1 MTRAYKD
8 TGGGKRTARKAAP
21 LSLKIF
27 RAFAVFTIIILV
39 VLWLFQTVFF
49 GAVYKTVKRRDMKKC
64 TEDISEAVV
73 NGDDSAI
80 REAVVSASKKYNC
93 CVSVYSV
100 SGPAGERIAYSHIQT
115 NCMIHNL
122 GSDPLLTELY
132 TNAKEDG
139 FYEKRVEVDF
149 DGSEDI
155 VVPDRSDGSNP
166 SSVIFAKVVEEDG
179 TDYLVLADSE
189 IVPVSATTRVL
200 MYQLIAITAVLAI
213 ASAVI
218 SAVISKRLS
227 RPIVKMTDEASL
239 LAKGRYDV
247 DFESGAGGFLEA
259 ERLGETL
266 NYAAG
271 ELSKLD
277 SMQKELIANISHD
290 LRTPLT
296 MIRGYSEVMRDIP
309 GEMNAENIQVV
320 IDEATRLSS
329 LVSDVLDLSKLTEDG
344 AAIKPERFSLTEAV
358 RETISRYTHLTERD
372 GYRFIFNADCDAVVY
387 ADRTRILQVIYNLI
401 NNAINYTGEDKTVTV
416 TQTVKGGKVRICVT
430 DTGAGIPE
438 EELPLIWDRFYKVG
452 GFHNRGK
459 VGSGLG
465 LSIVKNVL
473 LKHNAEFGVTS
484 TVGSGSTFWF
494 ELETE

>member
-1 MTRAYKD
+1 
-8 TGGGKRTARKAAP
+8 
-21 LSLKIF
+21 
-27 RAFAVFTIIILV
+27 
-39 VLWLFQTVFF
+39 
-49 GAVYKTVKRRDMKKC
+49 MKKC
-64 TEDISEAVV
+64 TENICSAVCEGEEATDAGVL
-73 NGDDSAI
+73 A
-80 REAVVSASKKYNC
+80 ASKQYNC
-93 CVSVYSV
+93 CVSVYRV
-100 SGPAGERIAYSHIQT
+100 SGRSGERVAHSHIQT

-122 GSDPLLTELY
+122 GSDALLTELY
-132 TNAKEDG
+132 TKAKEEG
-139 FYEKRVEVDF
+139 FYEKRLEMTF

-155 VVPDRSDGSNP
+155 VVPDRADGSNP
-166 SSVIFAKVVEEDG
+166 STVIFAKVVSYDG
-179 TDYLVLADSE
+179 DDYLVLTDSE
-189 IVPVSATTRVL
+189 IVPITATTRVL
-200 MYQLIAITAVLAI
+200 TYQLIAVTAFLAL

-218 SAVISKRLS
+218 STVISKRLS

-247 DFESGAGGFLEA
+247 DFDSEGANFLEA
-259 ERLGETL
+259 KRLGESL

-277 SMQKELIANISHD
+277 TMQKELVANISHD

-358 RETISRYTHLTERD
+358 RETLARYSHLTERD
-372 GYRFIFNADCDAVVY
+372 GYRFVFNADSDAVVI
-387 ADRTRILQVIYNLI
+387 ADKTRILQVIYNLV
-401 NNAINYTGEDKTVTV
+401 NNAINYTGDDRLVTV
-416 TQTVKGGKVRICVT
+416 TQTVSDGKVRISVT
-430 DTGAGIPE
+430 DTGEGIPE

-459 VGSGLG
+459 VGTGLG

-473 LKHNAEFGVTS
+473 LKHNAAFGVAS
-484 TVGSGSTFWF
+484 KVGSGSTFWF
-494 ELETE
+494 ELETA